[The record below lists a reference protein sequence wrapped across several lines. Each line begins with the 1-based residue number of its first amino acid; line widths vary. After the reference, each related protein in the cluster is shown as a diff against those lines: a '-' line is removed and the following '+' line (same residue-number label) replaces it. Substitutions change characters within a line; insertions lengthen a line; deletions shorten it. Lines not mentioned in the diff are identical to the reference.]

1 MCSHA
6 IVEELAELGAI
17 VHTCARNKVELD
29 ACLLDWKAK
38 DLYVSG
44 SVCDVSS
51 RTQREQLMETVNTLF
66 HGKLNIL
73 VSRSLHLILFD
84 FFGTK

>member
-1 MCSHA
+1 
-6 IVEELAELGAI
+6 

-38 DLYVSG
+38 DLCVSG

-51 RTQREQLMETVNTLF
+51 RPQREELMETVNTLF

-73 VSRSLHLILFD
+73 VRRSLHLILFD
-84 FFGTK
+84 LFFCTK